1 MTAAATLD
9 REFAAMVQQAGE
21 HTGLSTSDLVRQGLL
36 RVFAEIEQTGGLT
49 CPPVNRKRAKT
60 RPGLPGSFDDAME
73 ARMTELPLAHRQPRP
88 IDGRQRTKGGRP

>member
-21 HTGLSTSDLVRQGLL
+21 HTGRSTSDLVRQGLL

-49 CPPVNRKRAKT
+49 CPPVNRKRGRAALG
-60 RPGLPGSFDDAME
+60 RPGPSTKPWKPG
-73 ARMTELPLAHRQPRP
+73 
-88 IDGRQRTKGGRP
+88 